1 MSQVGLW
8 LDRLGRWF
16 RDLCAILVVAL
27 LMAYGVELLARRG
40 LVLPDHD
47 EYMRGH
53 AVFSHQP
60 WGPQYIEDVRG
71 YRWLRLYKDYV
82 GFRQAPYNSATINI
96 DKDGLRITPDNCDR
110 PDAKLVY
117 AFGGSTMLGV
127 GAPDASTIPSNLAR
141 LLNKS
146 GSCVKLVNFGGGW
159 WQSSQ
164 ELAQFIV
171 RLREGERPVAA
182 FFYDGVND
190 IDAVSFGGKVGGT
203 DPGAEPRFNSSAELS
218 ADRISLRRFL
228 YANSTALNSIDRI
241 MNPPL
246 VKDAGNPFRLTQPQ
260 IEAAAPQVVAAY
272 EANVRMIQA
281 VAKQFDVPVFFFLQ
295 PFPLISSKSLT
306 PGEAQ
311 MRRGRLENRDWEPRL
326 VSQTYQIWR
335 NSPYL
340 KQLPNFFDVSLALDQ
355 TKEEVFAD
363 AEHLLPRGNEIMA
376 NIIVEKLRSIPS
388 LSNPGLRQ
396 Q

>member
-1 MSQVGLW
+1 
-8 LDRLGRWF
+8 
-16 RDLCAILVVAL
+16 
-27 LMAYGVELLARRG
+27 
-40 LVLPDHD
+40 
-47 EYMRGH
+47 
-53 AVFSHQP
+53 
-60 WGPQYIEDVRG
+60 
-71 YRWLRLYKDYV
+71 
-82 GFRQAPYNSATINI
+82 
-96 DKDGLRITPDNCDR
+96 
-110 PDAKLVY
+110 
-117 AFGGSTMLGV
+117 
-127 GAPDASTIPSNLAR
+127 
-141 LLNKS
+141 
-146 GSCVKLVNFGGGW
+146 
-159 WQSSQ
+159 
-164 ELAQFIV
+164 
-171 RLREGERPVAA
+171 
-182 FFYDGVND
+182 
-190 IDAVSFGGKVGGT
+190 
-203 DPGAEPRFNSSAELS
+203 
-218 ADRISLRRFL
+218 
-228 YANSTALNSIDRI
+228 
-241 MNPPL
+241 
-246 VKDAGNPFRLTQPQ
+246 VKDAGNPFRLTQSQ
-260 IEAAAPQVVAAY
+260 IEAAAPQIVGAY